1 MPDFD
6 LNLLALLFIGLGFL
20 LFVVFAFLARQGFK
34 PALRPLDAFDALS
47 NQVGQAIESGGRVH
61 VSLGKNSLIDE
72 DTGTTLAG
80 LEMLST
86 VTENS
91 AISDRSPVATTAD
104 ATTLFLMGDTMRR
117 AYEQK
122 KLPTKYEPT
131 AVRLIAFDPVALA
144 GGITS
149 LIPDDDVRA
158 NVLIGSFGPE
168 AALIA
173 EAGRRQ
179 RIPQTIGSDRLEAQ
193 ATAYAMADYPLI
205 GEEIYTIRA
214 YTKGDPASIG
224 SVAVQDVLRWVAI
237 GAIVVGLVLKTLGG

>member
-1 MPDFD
+1 MPD
-6 LNLLALLFIGLGFL
+6 LNPNLLALLFVGGGL
-20 LFVVFAFLARQGFK
+20 VVFLIFAALARRGLK
-34 PALRPLDAFDALS
+34 LHLRPLNAFDALT

-80 LEMLST
+80 LEMLDA
-86 VTENS
+86 VTASS
-91 AISDRSPVATTAD
+91 AISDQSPVATTAD

-117 AYEQK
+117 AYERSKQ
-122 KLPTKYEPT
+122 PGKYEPT
-131 AVRLIAFDPVALA
+131 AVRLISFDPVALA
-144 GGITS
+144 GGVTS

-168 AALIA
+168 VVLMA

-205 GEEIYTIRA
+205 GEEIYTARA
-214 YTKGDPASIG
+214 YIKGDSPSMGSI
-224 SVAVQDVLRWVAI
+224 AVQDILRWVAI
-237 GAIVVGLVLKTLGG
+237 GAIVVGLIIKTLGG

>member
-20 LFVVFAFLARQGFK
+20 LFVAFAFLSRRGFK
-34 PALRPLDAFDALS
+34 PALRPLSAFDALS

-80 LEMLST
+80 LEMLDA

-91 AISDRSPVATTAD
+91 AISDQSPVATTAD

-117 AYEQK
+117 AYERS
-122 KLPTKYEPT
+122 KLARKYEPT
-131 AVRLIAFDPVALA
+131 AVRLISFDPVALA
-144 GGITS
+144 GGVSS

-168 AALIA
+168 VALMA

-179 RIPQTIGSDRLEAQ
+179 GIPQTIGSDRLEAQ
-193 ATAYAMADYPLI
+193 AAAYAMADHPLI
-205 GEEIYTIRA
+205 GEEIYTARA
-214 YTKGDPASIG
+214 YTKGDPTSIASI
-224 SVAVQDVLRWVAI
+224 AVQDILRWVAI
-237 GAIVVGLVLKTLGG
+237 VVIVIGLLLKTLGG